1 MRCPQSKITR
11 AILHPEEQMR
21 EQAPHYFSDAQTH
34 GKGSST
40 SKGADIMKRS
50 AIIACLILAA
60 NNIQASGSEV
70 ASDDMTAEIKTL
82 QKERVETLKSL
93 VELYVQFYQ
102 GGKIDITPV
111 IGAQTELVT
120 AQLESTENPDERIAL
135 LTERL
140 NAVTSFLKLAEQRW
154 MAGMSSQADVY
165 RAKSLLLDTKI
176 KLLREQGARKARP
189 K

>member
-1 MRCPQSKITR
+1 
-11 AILHPEEQMR
+11 
-21 EQAPHYFSDAQTH
+21 
-34 GKGSST
+34 
-40 SKGADIMKRS
+40 MKRFS
-50 AIIACLILAA
+50 VAGIVACLILAA
-60 NNIQASGSEV
+60 INIHASAAEV
-70 ASDDMTAEIKTL
+70 ASADVAAQIKTL

-93 VELYVQFYQ
+93 VELYVQYYRE
-102 GGKIDITPV
+102 GKIDITPV
-111 IGAQTELVT
+111 IGAQTELVN
-120 AQLESTENPDERIAL
+120 AQLDAAEDREERIAL

>member
-1 MRCPQSKITR
+1 
-11 AILHPEEQMR
+11 
-21 EQAPHYFSDAQTH
+21 
-34 GKGSST
+34 
-40 SKGADIMKRS
+40 
-50 AIIACLILAA
+50 
-60 NNIQASGSEV
+60 
-70 ASDDMTAEIKTL
+70 MTAEIKSL

-93 VELYVQFYQ
+93 VDVYMQFYQ
-102 GGKIDITPV
+102 GGKIEITPV

-120 AQLESTENPDERIAL
+120 AQLEATENRDERIAL

-189 K
+189 E

>member
-1 MRCPQSKITR
+1 
-11 AILHPEEQMR
+11 
-21 EQAPHYFSDAQTH
+21 
-34 GKGSST
+34 
-40 SKGADIMKRS
+40 MKRV
-50 AIIACLILAA
+50 ALAVLACLIFAA
-60 NNIQASGSEV
+60 VSIQASAAEV
-70 ASDDMTAEIKTL
+70 TADDVAAQIKPL

-93 VELYVQFYQ
+93 VELYVQYYRE
-102 GGKIDITPV
+102 GKVEITPV

-120 AQLESTENPDERIAL
+120 AQLESTENRDERIAL

-154 MAGMSSQADVY
+154 AAGMSSQADVY

-176 KLLREQGARKARP
+176 RLLREQGARKTQP